1 MAANIITLGRILMVF
16 IALLLFQAGFFLRLV
31 AVFLTIV
38 IIYLDSL
45 DGYVARKLGVA
56 SDFGAIFDITGDRI
70 VEHLYLIFYTAMGL
84 VSFWVPAI
92 FVTRSFLVDTLRSIA
107 YSREGKTP
115 FGSKTMMR
123 SRISQFLTASRF
135 SRAIYGGS
143 KVVAFVLLGFIMAL
157 NKGSQEGISWISES
171 WLDSMVIM
179 TNIIVWIMVVFN
191 LMRGIPVLV
200 DGRFYLFEKYL
211 PRELKSDS

>member
-16 IALLLFQAGFFLRLV
+16 IVLLLFQAGFYARLV
-31 AVFLTIV
+31 AVIMTIL

-56 SDFGAIFDITGDRI
+56 SDFGALFDITGDRI

-84 VSFWVPAI
+84 VNFWVPAI
-92 FVTRSFLVDTLRSIA
+92 FVTRSFLVDTLRSVA

-123 SRISQFLTASRF
+123 SQISQFLTASRF
-135 SRAIYGGS
+135 SRGIYGGS
-143 KVVAFVLLGFIMAL
+143 KIVAFVLLGLILAL
-157 NKGSQEGISWISES
+157 TKGYEEGITWFPQS
-171 WLDSMVIM
+171 WLSTIVII
-179 TNIIVWIMVVFN
+179 TNIIVWIMVIFN
-191 LMRGIPVLV
+191 LIRGIPVLV

>member
-16 IALLLFQAGFFLRLV
+16 IALLLFQAGFYLRLV
-31 AVFLTIV
+31 AVIMTIV

-56 SDFGAIFDITGDRI
+56 SDFGALFDITGDRI

-92 FVTRSFLVDTLRSIA
+92 FITRSFLVDTLRSVA

-115 FGSKTMMR
+115 FGTETMMR
-123 SRISQFLTASRF
+123 SKISQFLTASRF
-135 SRAIYGGS
+135 SRGIYGGS
-143 KVVAFVLLGFIMAL
+143 KVVAFVLLGLILAFT
-157 NKGSQEGISWISES
+157 KGYEEGISWISES
-171 WLDSMVIM
+171 WLSPLILI
-179 TNIIVWIMVVFN
+179 TNIIVWTMVVFN
-191 LMRGIPVLV
+191 LIRGIPVLV

>member
-16 IALLLFQAGFFLRLV
+16 IVLLLFQASFYLRLV
-31 AVFLTIV
+31 AVVLTMV

-84 VSFWVPAI
+84 ISFWVPAI

-123 SRISQFLTASRF
+123 SQISQFLTASRF

-143 KVVAFVLLGFIMAL
+143 KVVAFVLLGLIMAL
-157 NKGSQEGISWISES
+157 NKGSQEGISWISKS
-171 WLDSMVIM
+171 WLDSIVIM

-191 LMRGIPVLV
+191 LIRGIPVLM
-200 DGRFYLFEKYL
+200 DGRFYLFDKYL